1 MRCVKNTIM
10 PLNYYYYYFFLKKK
24 KKNFLEIHNQVSRGS
39 QAVETYGAS
48 SHGTVKPLIL
58 LLLLF

>member
-10 PLNYYYYYFFLKKK
+10 PLNYYYYYYFFLKKK
-24 KKNFLEIHNQVSRGS
+24 KFLEIHNQVSRGS

-48 SHGTVKPLIL
+48 SHGTVKPMIL
-58 LLLLF
+58 LLLLLF